1 MSNCQDSQ
9 IKDIFLYSIASYN
22 NKIGRK
28 KRKEE
33 TRTIGTAGLH
43 EEIMESSTWF
53 KEMHLG

>member
-1 MSNCQDSQ
+1 MT
-9 IKDIFLYSIASYN
+9 KLEE
-22 NKIGRK
+22 K